1 MQIEKEDNQN
11 NSIIF
16 SELSYGELDKIRCLF
31 QSIMEYAQF
40 NNSKELNTQLGL
52 IAVMEAVK

>member
-1 MQIEKEDNQN
+1 MVIEKEDNHKNQ
-11 NSIIF
+11 ITF

-40 NNSKELNTQLGL
+40 TNSKEITEQLGL
-52 IAVMEAVK
+52 IQVMQAVK